1 MLGIETGHDT
11 ATGSLASPDG
21 GKIPNFPGGPSP
33 HETRPDDAGGNG
45 TTGLSLQM
53 SDLDL
58 GTDPPAGLADNSAAV
73 AQLKTLFAQIGAL
86 RHVED
91 HQAQIIYEG
100 LRGGTPDSNII
111 TATGITA
118 DTLKIYRNVLTHFR
132 LLDDQLAT
140 TTTTTGTGHKRHR
153 KPDDDPGTSTS
164 TGSGPRN
171 VRARTDTGPQHP
183 LTQLTL
189 NNGQTNL
196 DQQHIETLTH
206 TGLPPTPI
214 TIIPTQA
221 PPSPL
226 HPRPNTRH
234 HQSDHQQQYQP
245 ERRYHPQSPA
255 PAPICLRGTPHSNS
269 PHQPR
274 TPSAT
279 ELTKTKLSWCG
290 RHCCS
295 PMTR

>member
-1 MLGIETGHDT
+1 
-11 ATGSLASPDG
+11 
-21 GKIPNFPGGPSP
+21 
-33 HETRPDDAGGNG
+33 
-45 TTGLSLQM
+45 M

-132 LLDDQLAT
+132 LLDDQPT
-140 TTTTTGTGHKRHR
+140 TATTTTGTGHKRGR
-153 KPDDDPGTSTS
+153 ELDDDPGTG
-164 TGSGPRN
+164 TGTGTDSGPRN

-189 NNGQTNL
+189 GNGQTNL
-196 DQQHIETLTH
+196 DQQHIETLTRTARDIAHDALTRHH

-214 TIIPTQA
+214 TITTTNPVLATTIFNHLDQTITHYLNNNQTGTPPQHRLTTNPPITTTITSPAPGNDTTTITIPTGTTFTPA
-221 PPSPL
+221 PPPTTTNSP
-226 HPRPNTRH
+226 
-234 HQSDHQQQYQP
+234 DHQP
-245 ERRYHPQSPA
+245 ERRYHPK
-255 PAPICLRGTPHSNS
+255 
-269 PHQPR
+269 HQHRSASAGHHTR
-274 TPSAT
+274 TP
-279 ELTKTKLSWCG
+279 
-290 RHCCS
+290 RIS
-295 PMTR
+295 PGHLRRQN